1 MNVASLN
8 CKMLKQILQHLQMII
23 FEDNP
28 EAFAD
33 DFNKLI
39 CKLNE
44 IASNPIDR
52 LRGLKQIE
60 VYVKYTKKN
69 CAYSNPDAGRFVD
82 CTTRHRNRDVRFR
95 FQ

>member
-1 MNVASLN
+1 
-8 CKMLKQILQHLQMII
+8 MII

-60 VYVKYTKKN
+60 VYVKYTKK
-69 CAYSNPDAGRFVD
+69 
-82 CTTRHRNRDVRFR
+82 
-95 FQ
+95 